1 LVPQDRQVRD
11 RLAAVSDH
19 HRQVHRDPT
28 RVMPTL
34 PPPQPGQSLT
44 ERAGQPGRIAAVA
57 LGDLQDHWPQN
68 FL

>member
-1 LVPQDRQVRD
+1 
-11 RLAAVSDH
+11 
-19 HRQVHRDPT
+19 
-28 RVMPTL
+28 MPTL